1 MELPHL
7 GDHCS
12 NKSCKQL
19 DFLPMKCDACSQIFC
34 GEHIM
39 YNCHQCAESY
49 KKDNQVPVCP
59 LCNKPV
65 PIKKDEVP
73 DAVVGQ
79 HIDNDC
85 QSDPAR
91 KRRKIYTNRCSHK
104 GCKQKELIPVTCDKC
119 QKNFC
124 LKHRNEMDHDCE
136 GFENSGRGIS
146 KTGAAAILEISHS
159 PLNHPETKV
168 QGRPSPNRSRR
179 HSHSATLAENLKG
192 SEEKDRWDRQA
203 GSLYKGTWKTCDG
216 PPTEEE
222 ALARAI
228 QMSMSES
235 QAPSNTNT
243 SNRTMTQQEQDDL
256 LLAQAIAASQEE
268 ANRDQQRRRQRTGQN
283 KTSCSLS

>member
-7 GDHCS
+7 GTHCS

-19 DFLPMKCDACSQIFC
+19 DFLPMKCDACAEIFC
-34 GEHIM
+34 GDHIM
-39 YNCHQCAESY
+39 YNCHQCTESY

-59 LCNKPV
+59 LCNQPI
-65 PIKKDEVP
+65 PIKKNEVP
-73 DAVVGQ
+73 DMVVGQ

-91 KRRKIYTNRCSHK
+91 KRRKIYTNRCSRK

-124 LKHRNEMDHDCE
+124 LKHRNEMDHDCQ

-146 KTGAAAILEISHS
+146 KTGAAAIFRNQSEPSKPLGDKRAVPSKAKPQQTTLTQHNFGRDLDRERRERQIGQRQMEQTGGHS
-159 PLNHPETKV
+159 I
-168 QGRPSPNRSRR
+168 QGSM
-179 HSHSATLAENLKG
+179 
-192 SEEKDRWDRQA
+192 
-203 GSLYKGTWKTCDG
+203 
-216 PPTEEE
+216 TEEE

-228 QMSMSES
+228 QMSMSDS
-235 QAPSNTNT
+235 QAPSNSST
-243 SNRTMTQQEQDDL
+243 SNRPMTQQEQDDL

-268 ANRDQQRRRQRTGQN
+268 ATREQQRRRALKMTA
-283 KTSCSLS
+283 

>member
-12 NKSCKQL
+12 SKSCKQL

-34 GEHIM
+34 GDHIM
-39 YNCHQCAESY
+39 YNCHQCTESY

-59 LCNKPV
+59 LCNQPV
-65 PIKKDEVP
+65 PIKKNEVP

-104 GCKQKELIPVTCDKC
+104 GCKQKELIPVICDTC

-124 LKHRNEMDHDCE
+124 LKHRNELDHDCQ
-136 GFENSGRGIS
+136 GFEDTGRGMS
-146 KTGAAAILEISHS
+146 KTGAAAIFRNQPQPSKPS
-159 PLNHPETKV
+159 VNKTQATAKAKPQQTKLTQHNFGRDLDRERRERQMGQTSSQSV
-168 QGRPSPNRSRR
+168 QGNM
-179 HSHSATLAENLKG
+179 
-192 SEEKDRWDRQA
+192 
-203 GSLYKGTWKTCDG
+203 
-216 PPTEEE
+216 TEEE

-228 QMSMSES
+228 QMSMSDS
-235 QAPSNTNT
+235 PAPSNSNT
-243 SNRTMTQQEQDDL
+243 SNKAMTQQEQDDL

-268 ANRDQQRRRQRTGQN
+268 ANRDQQRRRQRSGQN
-283 KTSCSLS
+283 NKTLCSLS